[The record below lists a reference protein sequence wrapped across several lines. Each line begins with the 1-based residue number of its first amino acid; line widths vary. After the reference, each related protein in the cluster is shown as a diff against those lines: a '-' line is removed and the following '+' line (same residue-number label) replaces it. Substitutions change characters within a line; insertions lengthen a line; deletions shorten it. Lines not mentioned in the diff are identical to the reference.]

1 MKILAI
7 DTSTKYISLAIAEK
21 DRIISSFNRDLE
33 QRHCA
38 RLIPEIDKFLKR
50 AKLRLREI
58 GFIAFSLGPGAFT
71 GLRIGAATVKGLALA
86 TKIKI
91 VGVPTLDALAQ
102 GRFLRQSENC
112 PQGTKKGTLLRL
124 ASEPSLIVP
133 IVDARRGNVYAS
145 VYSFKNGQLRRH
157 MKYSVLPAAELLKKV
172 KADAIFLGD
181 GLIPYRKT
189 IEDNFKF
196 KAEFA
201 DEREWYP
208 KAATVAKMGYE
219 LIKNKK
225 FEDPDKLVPMYV
237 YPKDVQV
244 RSGQKSF

>member
-7 DTSTKYISLAIAEK
+7 DTSTKFLSLAIAEK
-21 DRIISSFNRDLE
+21 DEILVSFHRDLE
-33 QRHCA
+33 RQHCA
-38 RLIPEIDKFLKR
+38 RLIPEIDRLLKK
-50 AKLRLREI
+50 AKLKLRDI
-58 GFIAFSLGPGAFT
+58 DFIAFSKGPGSFT
-71 GLRIGAATVKGLALA
+71 ALRIGAATVKGIALA

-91 VGVPTLDALAQ
+91 VGVPTLDVLAQ

-133 IVDARRGNVYAS
+133 VVDAKRGNVYAS
-145 VYSFKNGQLRRH
+145 VYSFKNGRLRRY

-172 KADAIFLGD
+172 KGDAVFLGD
-181 GLIPYRKT
+181 GLIPYRKE

-201 DEREWYP
+201 AEKDWYP
-208 KAATVAKMGYE
+208 RAVTVAKLGYE
-219 LIKNKK
+219 LAKK
-225 FEDPDKLVPMYV
+225 KRFEEPDKFVPMYL
-237 YPKDVQV
+237 YPRDVQV
-244 RSGQKSF
+244 RGKMK